1 MTIQPADLLVHGANV
16 LLLVSYSVR
25 NILWLRWFA
34 VASAL
39 TVVPYFLM
47 QQHILW
53 PPVFW
58 AGVLTA
64 INLYQIAR
72 LYAERRPVVLSG
84 DEQKLYDL
92 GYQALRPREFL
103 SLVDTGEW
111 KDAAPGDQVLTE
123 GEPVTA
129 VSIAIAGKIEIGKQG
144 QFLTIIEPGYVVGT
158 ALALTDAPSP
168 LTASFTEAG
177 RYIQWPLSQLRIFLD
192 RKPDLRLA
200 VHQHMNQDLA
210 RKLEVALSVAASGS
224 AADPDPPHAPA
235 HSQR

>member
-1 MTIQPADLLVHGANV
+1 MNIQPADLLVHGANV

-34 VASAL
+34 VASAV

-47 QQHILW
+47 QHHILW

-58 AGVLTA
+58 AAVFTA

-72 LYAERRPVVLSG
+72 LYAERRPVVLSA

-92 GYQALRPREFL
+92 GFRTLRPREFL
-103 SLVDTGEW
+103 SLVDTGDW
-111 KDAAPGDQVLTE
+111 KDAAPGDPVLAE
-123 GEPVTA
+123 GERVSAVT
-129 VSIAIAGKIEIGKQG
+129 IAIAGSIEIRKQG
-144 QFLTIIEPGYVVGT
+144 QFLTTIPPGYVVGT

-168 LTASFTEAG
+168 LTASFAEAG
-177 RYIQWPLSQLRIFLD
+177 RYIQWPLAQLRIFLEH
-192 RKPDLRLA
+192 KPDLRLA

-210 RKLEVALSVAASGS
+210 RKLEAVLS
-224 AADPDPPHAPA
+224 AATGRATE
-235 HSQR
+235 SLSGNGQT

>member
-1 MTIQPADLLVHGANV
+1 MNIQPADLLVHGANV

-34 VASAL
+34 VASAV

-47 QQHILW
+47 QQHVLW
-53 PPVFW
+53 PPIFW
-58 AGVLTA
+58 AAVFTA

-72 LYAERRPVVLSG
+72 LYAERRPVVLSA

-92 GYQALRPREFL
+92 GYQSLRPREFL
-103 SLVDTGEW
+103 SLVDIGDW

-123 GEPVTA
+123 GERVSAVTA
-129 VSIAIAGKIEIGKQG
+129 SIAGSIEIRKQG
-144 QFLTIIEPGYVVGT
+144 QFLMTIEPGYVVGT

-168 LTASFTEAG
+168 LTAAFADAG
-177 RYIQWPLSQLRIFLD
+177 RYIQWPLEQLRVFLA

-210 RKLEVALSVAASGS
+210 RKLESALSVAAGK
-224 AADPDPPHAPA
+224 ATEGVTDN
-235 HSQR
+235 SQTS